1 MTYLTELLSSEHIKE
16 HFDCGQQLLSQYLH
30 KQAKQDVKRQ
40 LTACFVILNDRN
52 EVKGY
57 YTLSN
62 AGIERHLLPAEISK
76 KLPPSYESL
85 PVTLLGRLAR
95 DIIYHG
101 ERLGELLLLDALKRC
116 YDASLNIG
124 SMAVV
129 VDPIDEAARNFYLKY
144 GFIDLPDSGKMFLS
158 MKTIASLFSK
168 E

>member
-1 MTYLTELLSSEHIKE
+1 MTYLTVLLSKE
-16 HFDCGQQLLSQYLH
+16 HVKNQFDCGQQLLSQYLH
-30 KQAKQDVKRQ
+30 KQAKQDIKRQ
-40 LTACFVILNDRN
+40 LAACFVTLNDRK

-62 AGIERHLLPAEISK
+62 AGIERQLLPEAISK
-76 KLPPSYESL
+76 KLPPSYKNL

-95 DIIYHG
+95 DLNYPG
-101 ERLGELLLLDALKRC
+101 ERLRELLLMDALKRS
-116 YDASLNIG
+116 YEASLSIG

-129 VDPIDEAARNFYLKY
+129 VDPINESARNFYLRY

-158 MKTIASLFSK
+158 MQTIASLFSK

>member
-1 MTYLTELLSSEHIKE
+1 MTYLTELLSNEHVKNQ
-16 HFDCGQQLLSQYLH
+16 FDCGQQLLSQYLH
-30 KQAKQDVKRQ
+30 KQAKQDIKRQ
-40 LTACFVILNDRN
+40 LAACFVILNDRK

-62 AGIERHLLPAEISK
+62 AGIERHLLPEAISK
-76 KLPPSYESL
+76 KLPPSYKNL

-95 DIIYHG
+95 DLNYPG
-101 ERLGELLLLDALKRC
+101 ERLGELLLMDALKRS
-116 YDASLNIG
+116 YEASLSIG

-129 VDPIDEAARNFYLKY
+129 VDPIDESARNFYLRY